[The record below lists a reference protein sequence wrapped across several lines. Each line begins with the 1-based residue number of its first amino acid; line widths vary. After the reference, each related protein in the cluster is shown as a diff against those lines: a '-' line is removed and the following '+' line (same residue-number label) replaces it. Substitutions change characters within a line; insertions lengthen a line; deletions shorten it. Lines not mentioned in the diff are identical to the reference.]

1 MRVLSPA
8 CVLEVFMSLTALR
21 PWAGIIVLWI
31 VTTVTATA
39 AESGAALTLSD
50 ALSRAIEANPD
61 LKAFAFEL
69 PALAG
74 RREQAGLRPNP
85 EIGLEVENVT
95 GSGEFRGAKSAEIT
109 LALSQ
114 LIELGG
120 KRGLRVGVVDAA
132 YGLAESDLAVQR
144 LDLAA
149 EVLRRFVQAA
159 QNQELLALS
168 ARRIELAGRTLTTV
182 QDRVNAALASAAE
195 GHRATAARDRALLD
209 RQTAERRLQSS
220 LHRLAALW
228 GEANPGFASVAADLY
243 ALPEVADFEAL
254 MERLGAS
261 PDLTRL
267 LTEARLRDAELHLA
281 EAQRRPD
288 VTVGG
293 GLRRLEASD
302 DMALVFSVQMPLQI
316 HDRNQGA
323 IREARVRREQLDVE
337 YEALLNR
344 ARAELFGFY
353 QELQQARADTE
364 TLRGQVLPELEEAL
378 RQTESAYELGRYSYL
393 ELVDAQRSL
402 IEVNGELI
410 DAAARYHSTLA
421 EIERITGQAIALP
434 AY

>member
-1 MRVLSPA
+1 
-8 CVLEVFMSLTALR
+8 MSLIALR
-21 PWAGIIVLWI
+21 PWAGVIVLWI
-31 VTTVTATA
+31 ATTITAMA
-39 AESGAALTLSD
+39 AEIGAALTLCV
-50 ALSRAIEANPD
+50 ALTRAIETNPD
-61 LKAFAFEL
+61 LKTFAYEL

-85 EIGLEVENVT
+85 ELGLDIETVG
-95 GSGEFRGAKSAEIT
+95 GSGEFRGVKSAEIT

-120 KRGLRVGVVDAA
+120 KRGLRVGVVDAT
-132 YGLAESDLAVQR
+132 YGVAESDLAVRR

-149 EVLRRFVQAA
+149 EVLRRFVLVA

-168 ARRIELAGRTLTTV
+168 ARRIELAERTLTTV
-182 QDRVNAALASAAE
+182 ENRVAAARAPAAE
-195 GHRATAARDRALLD
+195 RHRATAARNRALLD

-228 GEANPGFASVAADLY
+228 GEANPGFASVAVDLY
-243 ALPEVADFEAL
+243 ALPGVSDFEAL
-254 MERLGAS
+254 MVRLEES
-261 PDLTRL
+261 PELVRL
-267 LTEARLRDAELHLA
+267 LTEERLRDAEIRLA

-293 GLRRLEASD
+293 GLRRLEGSD
-302 DMALVFSVQMPLQI
+302 DMALVFSLQMPLKI

-323 IREARVRREQLDVE
+323 IREARVRREQIDVE

-344 ARAELFGFY
+344 ARAELFGYF
-353 QELQQARADTE
+353 QELQQAREETE
-364 TLRGQVLPELEEAL
+364 ILRGQVLPELEEAL

-402 IEVNGELI
+402 IEVNGALI
-410 DAAARYHSTLA
+410 DAAARYHTTLA
-421 EIERITGQAIALP
+421 EIERIAGQAFALP
-434 AY
+434 PIETGD

>member
-1 MRVLSPA
+1 
-8 CVLEVFMSLTALR
+8 MSSIAMR
-21 PWAGIIVLWI
+21 PWAGVVILWI
-31 VTTVTATA
+31 VTTITVMA
-39 AESGAALTLSD
+39 AESGTTLTLRD

-61 LKAFAFEL
+61 LKALGFEL

-85 EIGLEVENVT
+85 ELGLEVENVT
-95 GSGEFRGAKSAEIT
+95 GSGEFRGTRDAEIT

-120 KRGLRVGVVDAA
+120 KRELRVGVVDAE
-132 YGLAESDLAVQR
+132 YGVAESDLAVAR
-144 LDLAA
+144 LELAA

-159 QNQELLALS
+159 QDQALLALS
-168 ARRIELAGRTLTTV
+168 ARRIELAERTLTTV

-209 RQTAERRLQSS
+209 RQTVERRLQSS

-228 GEANPGFASVAADLY
+228 GEANPGFASVTADLY

-302 DMALVFSVQMPLQI
+302 DMALVFSVQIPLQI

-323 IREARVRREQLDVE
+323 IREARVRREQIDVE
-337 YEALLNR
+337 YDALLNR

-353 QELQQARADTE
+353 QELQQARAETE

-393 ELVDAQRSL
+393 ELVDAQRNL

-410 DAAARYHSTLA
+410 DAAARYHATLA

-434 AY
+434 AN